1 MYTPVKEIPS
11 IVRNLRESFFSGI
24 TKNID
29 YRRQQLG
36 SLKRFL
42 EERES
47 DLVKSVENDLHKNVV
62 EVISAEIAPILGE
75 IEFML
80 KNLNKLSKTTTVKP
94 QYAMNA
100 MDKCTVRKEPKGV
113 VLIIGSWNYPIQ
125 LLLLPIVGAIAAGNC
140 VVLKPSEVA
149 AHTSE
154 FIAKVLPQY
163 LDTKTVSVVQGG
175 VPETTALL
183 VEEFNHIFYTGN
195 GAVGK
200 IVMAAASKHLTPV
213 TLELGGKSPAI
224 IAPDA
229 NVEVAANR
237 ILWGKFYNAGQTCI
251 APDYVLI
258 PKSQVDTFIKASKKI
273 LEERYGRNPQ
283 ESDSYCR
290 IISERRFDAVKS
302 FIDNLDSSK
311 IITGGQTDKKDLYIA
326 PTIVYPI
333 ASNEAGLMNE
343 EIFGPILPIIPIED
357 IDEAIRIVNSKNTPL
372 ALYIYTEEK
381 ATYEK
386 ILDNTQSGGACIN
399 DVLMHAQELALPFG
413 GLGPSGMGS
422 YHGAK
427 SFETFTHERATMI
440 KSTGL
445 EGAMEARYPPYNDS
459 KKILFTLL
467 TVGLPDGFAAKIKAI
482 FKAIGAARHI
492 FLSKKKEQP
501 IQL

>member
-1 MYTPVKEIPS
+1 MLT
-11 IVRNLRESFFSGI
+11 
-24 TKNID
+24 
-29 YRRQQLG
+29 

-47 DLVKSVENDLHKNVV
+47 DLIRSVEKDLHKNEL

-80 KNLNKLSKTTTVKP
+80 KNLDKLSKTTTVKP
-94 QYAMNA
+94 QYVLNA
-100 MDKCTVRKEPKGV
+100 LDKCTVRKEPKGV

-154 FIAKVLPQY
+154 FIAKVLPEY

-175 VPETTALL
+175 IPETTALL
-183 VEEFNHIFYTGN
+183 I
-195 GAVGK
+195 GK

-224 IAPDA
+224 IASDA
-229 NVEVAANR
+229 NIEVAASR
-237 ILWGKFYNAGQTCI
+237 ILWGKFYNAGQ
-251 APDYVLI
+251 
-258 PKSQVDTFIKASKKI
+258 SQVGTFIKASKKI

-290 IISERRFDAVKS
+290 IISERRYDAVKS

-311 IITGGQTDKKDLYIA
+311 IIVGGQTDKKDLYIA

-333 ASNEAGLMNE
+333 ASNESGLMDE
-343 EIFGPILPIIPIED
+343 EIFGPVLPIIPIDD
-357 IDEAIRIVNSKNTPL
+357 IDEAICIVNSKNTPL
-372 ALYIYTEEK
+372 ALYIFTEEK
-381 ATYEK
+381 ATYKK

-399 DVLMHAQELALPFG
+399 DVLMHVQELALPFG

-427 SFETFTHERATMI
+427 SFETFTHERATML
-440 KSTGL
+440 KSSGR
-445 EGAMEARYPPYNDS
+445 EGAMQARYPPYNNN

-467 TVGLPDGFAAKIKAI
+467 TVGLPEGFAAKMKAV
-482 FKAIGAARHI
+482 FRAIGAARQI
-492 FLSKKKEQP
+492 FFSKKKEQP